1 MSVRVGEVRRED
13 LKSSF
18 WSLTLM
24 LTTGAVAR
32 FPATQSIEPT
42 AFVWQW
48 QPLHLLRRGFN
59 DYTSHD
65 CLRISC
71 LLWVIRSI
79 KSVAAADARQ
89 PSHAPFSTAFCMY
102 LLVQGA
108 WNSVACST
116 NAFICPTSVF
126 SGRWGRGVITW
137 RQSNSGNCPEILARH
152 KSLASSQSA

>member
-116 NAFICPTSVF
+116 NAFICPTSVCLLWQMREGCDHVEAVKF
-126 SGRWGRGVITW
+126 WQLPRNLGK
-137 RQSNSGNCPEILARH
+137 A
-152 KSLASSQSA
+152 